1 MLKDINTHRPIWTGF
16 DELKQGL
23 VMGAP
28 RHKLTRPADA
38 LQQVRR
44 DIHGGQKIRTVFQ
57 T

>member
-44 DIHGGQKIRTVFQ
+44 DIQGGQKIRTVFQ